1 MLKIYNIKEKQ
12 EFLREVAELTQK
24 EWGHQTNSEEEFE
37 KKVRN
42 KISKIVQNFN
52 NPSYCKLILLEN
64 NNLIGFIS
72 IFPTDGDE
80 RIDLTP
86 WYATM
91 FVKEEYRGKGYS
103 KILNDAILSEARKRN
118 IPKLYLKTTLNN
130 YYEKF
135 GATYLETLQNGEKLY
150 YFDIKTNRISIIGG
164 SGSGKSTLANIL
176 SKILDIP
183 AIHLDAINYNAN
195 WVEIDKHK
203 RDEIISSKSKEDK
216 WIIDGNYNKTLKERL
231 DRANLII
238 WLDYST
244 FAHLKG
250 VSKRIIKNFNK
261 EKFELPG
268 CKERLDFNFIKYV
281 ITYNKKNRPKILELL
296 NDVPDYKLLVFK
308 KQKDLNNWL
317 KSFSKN
323 ENILDMIKRK

>member
-24 EWGHQTNSEEEFE
+24 EWGHQTNSEEEFK
-37 KKVRN
+37 KKVQN

-91 FVKEEYRGKGYS
+91 FVKEDYRGKGYS

-150 YFDIKTNRISIIGG
+150 YFDIKTSRISIIGG

-176 SKILDIP
+176 SKVLDIP

-281 ITYNKKNRPKILELL
+281 ITYNKKNRPKVLELL

-308 KQKDLNNWL
+308 KQKALNNWL

>member
-24 EWGHQTNSEEEFE
+24 EWGHQTNSEEEFK
-37 KKVRN
+37 KKVQN

-91 FVKEEYRGKGYS
+91 FVKEDYRGKGYS

-150 YFDIKTNRISIIGG
+150 CFDIKTNRISIIGG

-176 SKILDIP
+176 SKVLDIP

-195 WVEIDKHK
+195 WVEIDKNE

-281 ITYNKKNRPKILELL
+281 ITYNKKNRPKVLELL

-308 KQKDLNNWL
+308 KQKALNNWL

>member
-37 KKVRN
+37 KKVQN

-118 IPKLYLKTTLNN
+118 IPKLYLKTSLNN

-150 YFDIKTNRISIIGG
+150 CFDIKTNRISIIGG

-176 SKILDIP
+176 SKVLDIP

-281 ITYNKKNRPKILELL
+281 ITYNKKNRPKVLELL

-308 KQKDLNNWL
+308 KQKALNNWL

>member
-12 EFLREVAELTQK
+12 EFLREVAELTQR
-24 EWGHQTNSEEEFE
+24 EWSHQTNSEEEFE
-37 KKVRN
+37 KKVQN

-64 NNLIGFIS
+64 NTLIGFIS

-91 FVKEEYRGKGYS
+91 FVKKEYRGNGYS

-118 IPKLYLKTTLNN
+118 IPKLYLKTSLNN

-150 YFDIKTNRISIIGG
+150 CFDIKTNRISIIGG

-176 SKILDIP
+176 SKVLDIP

-195 WVEIDKHK
+195 WVEIDKNE

-231 DRANLII
+231 DRADLII

-268 CKERLDFNFIKYV
+268 CRERFDFTFIKYV
-281 ITYNKKNRPKILELL
+281 ITYNKKKRPKVLELL

-317 KSFSKN
+317 KNFSKN
-323 ENILDMIKRK
+323 EKILDMIK

>member
-24 EWGHQTNSEEEFE
+24 EWGHQTNSEGEFE
-37 KKVRN
+37 KKVQN

-118 IPKLYLKTTLNN
+118 IPKLYLKTSLNN

-150 YFDIKTNRISIIGG
+150 CFDIKTSRISIIGG

-281 ITYNKKNRPKILELL
+281 ITYNKKNRPKVLELL

>member
-24 EWGHQTNSEEEFE
+24 KWGHQTNSEEEFE
-37 KKVRN
+37 KKVQN

-118 IPKLYLKTTLNN
+118 IPKLYLKT
-130 YYEKF
+130 
-135 GATYLETLQNGEKLY
+135 
-150 YFDIKTNRISIIGG
+150 S
-164 SGSGKSTLANIL
+164 
-176 SKILDIP
+176 
-183 AIHLDAINYNAN
+183 
-195 WVEIDKHK
+195 
-203 RDEIISSKSKEDK
+203 
-216 WIIDGNYNKTLKERL
+216 
-231 DRANLII
+231 
-238 WLDYST
+238 
-244 FAHLKG
+244 
-250 VSKRIIKNFNK
+250 
-261 EKFELPG
+261 
-268 CKERLDFNFIKYV
+268 
-281 ITYNKKNRPKILELL
+281 
-296 NDVPDYKLLVFK
+296 
-308 KQKDLNNWL
+308 LNNWL

>member
-12 EFLREVAELTQK
+12 EFLREVAELTQR

-37 KKVRN
+37 KKVKN
-42 KISKIVQNFN
+42 KIPKIVQNFN

-64 NNLIGFIS
+64 NTLIGFIS

-91 FVKEEYRGKGYS
+91 FVKEEYRGNGYS

-118 IPKLYLKTTLNN
+118 IPKLYLKTSLNN

-150 YFDIKTNRISIIGG
+150 CFDIKTNRISIIGG

-176 SKILDIP
+176 SKVLDIP

-231 DRANLII
+231 DRADLII

-281 ITYNKKNRPKILELL
+281 ITYNKKNRPKVLELL
-296 NDVPDYKLLVFK
+296 NDVPHYKLLVFK

-323 ENILDMIKRK
+323 ENILDMIK